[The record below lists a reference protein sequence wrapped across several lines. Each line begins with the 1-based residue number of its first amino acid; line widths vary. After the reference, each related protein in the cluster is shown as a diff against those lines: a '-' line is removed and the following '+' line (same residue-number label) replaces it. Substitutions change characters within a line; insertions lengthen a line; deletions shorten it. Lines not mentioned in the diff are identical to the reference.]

1 MVSKKY
7 RLTLARL
14 LKLYKEVDTDKGI
27 LVAEAE
33 NLEVGTEVFIDGAE
47 GLVPAP
53 DDVYVDES
61 NKISYKV
68 EGGTIVSIEDIN
80 DEVIEENTNTET
92 EDGTE
97 VDNGNMATETEPENK
112 GANETVEDNTEPEN
126 AGANEP
132 EEDEKMARL
141 EEENEALKAKV
152 AELEATVSDLE
163 DQIADYKKKEEEVTL
178 SVDEKEKN
186 TSNKFERTNAMAEAL
201 KAVKKLEG
209 LK

>member
-14 LKLYKEVDTDKGI
+14 LKLYKEVDTDKGTLI
-27 LVAEAE
+27 AEAE
-33 NLEVGTEVFIDGAE
+33 SLEVGTEVFIDGEE

-53 DDVYVDES
+53 DGVYVDES

-92 EDGTE
+92 EDGTKT
-97 VDNGNMATETEPENK
+97 VNDNMATETEPENK
-112 GANETVEDNTEPEN
+112 GGNETVEDNTEPEN
-126 AGANEP
+126 KP
-132 EEDEKMARL
+132 EKDEKMARL

-163 DQIADYKKKEEEVTL
+163 DQIADYKKKEEEVSL

-186 TSNKFERTNAMAEAL
+186 TSNKFDRTNAMAEAL
-201 KAVKKLEG
+201 KAVKKLEA

>member
-27 LVAEAE
+27 LIAEAE
-33 NLEVGTEVFIDGAE
+33 NLEVGTEIFIDGEE

-92 EDGTE
+92 EDGTKT
-97 VDNGNMATETEPENK
+97 DDGNMATETEPENE

-132 EEDEKMARL
+132 EEDDKMAKL
-141 EEENEALKAKV
+141 EEENTALKAKV

-163 DQIADYKKKEEEVTL
+163 DQIADYKKKEEEVSL
-178 SVDEKEKN
+178 SADEKEKN
-186 TSNKFERTNAMAEAL
+186 TSKNFQRTNAMAEAL

>member
-14 LKLYKEVDTDKGI
+14 LKLYKEVDTDKGTLI
-27 LVAEAE
+27 AEAE
-33 NLEVGTEVFIDGAE
+33 NLEVGTEVFIDSEE
-47 GLVPAP
+47 GLVPAS
-53 DDVYVDES
+53 DGVYVDES

-92 EDGTE
+92 EDGTKT
-97 VDNGNMATETEPENK
+97 DDGNMEAETKPENE
-112 GANETVEDNTEPEN
+112 GANETVEDNTESEN
-126 AGANEP
+126 KP

-141 EEENEALKAKV
+141 EEENTALKAKI

-163 DQIADYKKKEEEVTL
+163 DQIADYKKKEEEIAI
-178 SVDEKEKN
+178 SVDEKERNSSKN
-186 TSNKFERTNAMAEAL
+186 FDRTNAMTEAL
-201 KAVKKLEG
+201 KAVKKLEA

>member
-27 LVAEAE
+27 LIAEAE
-33 NLEVGTEVFIDGAE
+33 NLEVGTEVFIDGEE
-47 GLVPAP
+47 GLVPAS

-97 VDNGNMATETEPENK
+97 TVNDNMATETEPENE
-112 GANETVEDNTEPEN
+112 GANETVEDNTESEN
-126 AGANEP
+126 KP
-132 EEDEKMARL
+132 EEDNKMSKL

-163 DQIADYKKKEEEVTL
+163 DQVADYKKKEEEVSL
-178 SVDEKEKN
+178 SIEEKEKN
-186 TSNKFERTNAMAEAL
+186 NSNKFDRTNAMTEAL
-201 KAVKKLEG
+201 KAVKKLEA